1 MKKGCSKLQRLGA
14 YIIDYLFILLLITL
28 LGQIRFLN
36 PTFDKYYETYDEY
49 MELIENVNESNVLEI
64 IESEEYSIANY
75 NLSKYSVSMSIISIL
90 VYIGYFA
97 GFQKWNKGQTLG
109 KKLFNIEVSNVNEGN
124 IKWWQIILR
133 EFIIYNLWAE
143 ILYVIFIL
151 LLSANSYFVISNT
164 ILFVTFIISFVNILF
179 VLFRKDGRGLHDL
192 LAKTI
197 VVERV
202 R

>member
-124 IKWWQIILR
+124 IKWWQLILR

>member
-90 VYIGYFA
+90 VYIGYFT

>member
-75 NLSKYSVSMSIISIL
+75 NLSKYGVSMSIISIL

-124 IKWWQIILR
+124 IKWWQLILR

>member
-75 NLSKYSVSMSIISIL
+75 NLSKYSVNMSIISIL

-124 IKWWQIILR
+124 IKWWQLILR